1 MERRVLLALAL
12 SILVLLLYQS
22 VFVPPPLPPEE
33 AAPATAAGAADSF
46 DATSRTSTPGATA
59 MLPPATPAPAVTAA
73 VAAAAAAVA
82 AGADPELVAAP
93 AETVTP
99 VMADTAA
106 REIAVE
112 SELVS
117 AAFHNRGAVLASWR
131 MTRQVDPE
139 NGEPIDLVPG
149 DLPETEAAPF
159 TLLFDDAELTARAR
173 AALFQPSTDRL
184 VLDDGPATLA
194 FDYEDSSGFRVRKEF
209 RFDPSTDGYVVRLGV
224 DATLE
229 GEQLAPAIA
238 WGPALGGI
246 ESSRSGIAYLSG
258 PRGLIVGRVLEGGAL
273 AEEDVW
279 RQDTSDLAARPVYD
293 GQFSFVGVD
302 NHYFLAAAL
311 TGNGQAEVE
320 YRNVPLPARVPDG
333 SPRELIAFTV
343 RVPSE
348 ALTDLPFFLGPKVF
362 DALEAAQPALVQ
374 AVDFG
379 WLGFLVVPLHRSLTW
394 IQDYVGN
401 WGWAIIVLTIL
412 VNIIIL
418 PLRHK
423 SVVSMRK
430 MQELQPEMKA
440 IQERYAHLKA
450 TDPDKAKMNQEVMQ
464 LYRDRGANP
473 VSGCLPMVLTFPVLF
488 AFFSLLRAAVEIR
501 GEPFIGWITDLT
513 QHDPY
518 YITPIVMGASMVWQ
532 QRLTPT
538 QAEPMQQKI
547 MMLMPVIFTFMF
559 LRMPSGLVIYWLTS
573 NIFAIGQT
581 LVTNRVIGPP
591 PVRTVRPAA
600 ERRVKQV
607 GGGDAGAGAAPP
619 ETSTSTSESES
630 EPVSRRRGSRRSR
643 RRQKR
648 G

>member
-12 SILVLLLYQS
+12 SILVLLVYQS
-22 VFVPPPLPPEE
+22 VFVPASLPPED
-33 AAPATAAGAADSF
+33 AAPANAPGAADPP
-46 DATSRTSTPGATA
+46 DATPPASTPGTTA
-59 MLPPATPAPAVTAA
+59 APPPATLAPAVPTTG
-73 VAAAAAAVA
+73 AAAAAA
-82 AGADPELVAAP
+82 ADPETVAAP
-93 AETVTP
+93 AETVTA
-99 VMADTAA
+99 VVADTAA

-112 SELVS
+112 SDLVN
-117 AAFHNRGAVLASWR
+117 AAFHNRGAVLSSWR
-131 MTRQVDPE
+131 MTQQVDPE
-139 NGEPIDLVPG
+139 NGEPIDLVPR
-149 DLPETEAAPF
+149 DLPEAEAAPF
-159 TLLFDDAELTARAR
+159 TLVFGDPALTARAR
-173 AALFQPSTDRL
+173 DALFRPSTDRL
-184 VLDDGPATLA
+184 VLDGGPATLA

-209 RFDPSTDGYVVRLGV
+209 RFDPSTEGYVVRLGV
-224 DATLE
+224 DATLA
-229 GEQLAPAIA
+229 GEQLAPAVA

-246 ESSRSGIAYLSG
+246 ESSSSGIAYVSG

-273 AEEDVW
+273 TEEDVW
-279 RQDTSDLAARPVYD
+279 RQDTSDLAERPVYD
-293 GQFSFVGVD
+293 GQLSFVGVD
-302 NHYFLAAAL
+302 NHYFLTAAL
-311 TGNGQAEVE
+311 TGNGRAEVE
-320 YRNVPLPARVPDG
+320 YRNVPLPALVPDG
-333 SPRELIAFTV
+333 PPRELIAFTV
-343 RVPSE
+343 RVPPE
-348 ALTDLPFFLGPKVF
+348 VLADLPFFMGPKAF
-362 DALEAAQPALVQ
+362 DALEAVQPALVQ
-374 AVDFG
+374 SVDFG

-394 IQDYVGN
+394 IHDYIGN
-401 WGWAIIVLTIL
+401 WGWSIIVLTIL
-412 VNIIIL
+412 VNLIIL

-440 IQERYAHLKA
+440 IQERYAHLKT

-532 QRLTPT
+532 QKLTPT

-573 NIFAIGQT
+573 NAFAIGQT
-581 LVTNRVIGPP
+581 LVTNRIIGPP

-607 GGGDAGAGAAPP
+607 GGGDAGTDAAPA
-619 ETSTSTSESES
+619 ETSTPESEVA
-630 EPVSRRRGSRRSR
+630 PTPAPAPAPSRRGLRRPK